1 MAVRRFVALAVALEL
16 LFGRGLSVVVHLQTD
31 GVARGDSGLTWR
43 GTFPQMTQVSVCFR
57 VFLLQTRE
65 TNYVVSYAIESHSN
79 EIFVEPVTVIKIA
92 DVRYYQQ
99 EIRFGCCGDKV
110 YQTFG
115 MDVPLMTWIQVCF
128 SLDIGARTLRFQSSE
143 QEGVAMSLSRSPPE
157 SVSAGGLLMLGQ
169 DQDTV
174 GGSTEAAQSLHGYL
188 QDLVILNRS
197 LSGAEMKAFT
207 ACARWGGWAS
217 VLVDFRNIEE
227 AFSFGAVTS
236 VVDLGYGDACVG
248 LRVNVALFPETR
260 DFQSSRFFCEALG
273 GSVVLPRR
281 QLENDYVT
289 YLGKKYCEGARMWL
303 GAEYQPGREYVETGT
318 NHTLAYESWDHEVK
332 GMGNSFAVLY
342 TKRAIGERNW
352 GISTPER
359 KLCTTCGHTEPFALK
374 VRGLCKETKFDKKFL
389 IHSYSNRKPA
399 FVGFVSSNLT
409 WIAYNITQ
417 DLFAGYWRLFLTAR
431 PDIQA
436 EMVMETRYSYPVGTH
451 TWAVSNDIC
460 AGDVKKLKFTTCGAG
475 MFTCDDGSCVNVT
488 LRCDKKVDCADSS
501 DEERC
506 NPVLI
511 PAGYDRAIPPPFIE
525 HTFPADIVIE
535 VDFRFIRT
543 IQISD
548 FSLSLDLRLS
558 RRWKDGRLRF
568 RNLRANMSQNVVEDL
583 RQVWLPELTLAGAD
597 HLVADANERKE
608 LNFVDRQGQP
618 LEDDDAE
625 LDEDQLYSGAQND
638 LIAVREYTL
647 QLQCYYNL
655 AHYPFDTQ
663 RCPLYII
670 LAKYTSDLFIVR
682 INKFGFS
689 GNQRH
694 HEYVVRDIFVTN
706 LTLDNYAAQRLELV
720 LRNQYIY
727 YISAAYVPS
736 CMLLVI
742 SYLTYFFDVEDF
754 SNRVTVA
761 LTSLLVLAT
770 LFSELVGGLP
780 KTSYLKLIDVW
791 FLGCIVASFL
801 MVMCLVI
808 IDKRKKEGVGKKFA
822 GQWAVTSVEPQGKVG
837 GGAKKALGCRGVS
850 RTQLNAVLKIAI
862 PVVFGAFVI
871 LYCAFVMNAL
881 SG

>member
-1 MAVRRFVALAVALEL
+1 MPRGHQDRRRGE
-16 LFGRGLSVVVHLQTD
+16 GRLQTHL
-31 GVARGDSGLTWR
+31 ARNLPADDS
-43 GTFPQMTQVSVCFR
+43 
-57 VFLLQTRE
+57 
-65 TNYVVSYAIESHSN
+65 
-79 EIFVEPVTVIKIA
+79 

-99 EIRFGCCGDKV
+99 EVRFGCCGDKV
-110 YQTFG
+110 YEKFQI
-115 MDVPLMTWIQVCF
+115 DVSLMTWIQVCF
-128 SLDIGARTLRFQSSE
+128 ALDIGAKTLRFQNSDQDNIAKSI
-143 QEGVAMSLSRSPPE
+143 SRNSPE
-157 SVSAGGLLMLGQ
+157 SVSDGGLLMLGQ

-174 GGSTEAAQSLHGYL
+174 GGSTEATQSLHGYL
-188 QDLVILNRS
+188 QDLVILNRA
-197 LSGAEMKAFT
+197 LSPDEMKAFT
-207 ACARWGGWAS
+207 TCKHWSDWTS
-217 VLVDFRNIEE
+217 VLVDFQNIQET
-227 AFSFGAVTS
+227 FNFGAVTS
-236 VVDLGYGDACVG
+236 VVDLGYGDACVE
-248 LRVNVALFPETR
+248 LQVNVALFPETR
-260 DFQSSRFFCEALG
+260 DFESSRIFCEALG
-273 GSVVLPRR
+273 GSIVLPKR

-289 YLGKKYCEGARMWL
+289 YLGQRHCEIARMWL
-303 GAEYQPGREYVETGT
+303 GVEYQPGRDYVEIDMNNTI
-318 NHTLAYESWDHEVK
+318 AYESWDHAVQ
-332 GMGNSFAVLY
+332 GTTNSYAVLY
-342 TKRAIGERNW
+342 TKRAIGMRNW
-352 GISTPER
+352 GISTADR
-359 KLCTTCGHTEPFALK
+359 KLCTTCSHDKPLVLK
-374 VRGLCKETKFDKKFL
+374 VRGLCKEKKLDKKFL
-389 IHSYSNRKPA
+389 IHSYSNRKPT
-399 FVGFVSSNLT
+399 FVGIVSSNVT
-409 WIAYNITQ
+409 WIAYSITQ

-431 PDIQA
+431 PDIHA

-451 TWAVSNDIC
+451 TWAISNDIC
-460 AGDVKKLKFTTCGAG
+460 TGDVKKLKFTTCGRG

-488 LRCDKKVDCADSS
+488 LRCDKKVDCIDSS

-511 PAGYDRAIPPPFIE
+511 PDGYDRTIPPPFIE

-543 IQISD
+543 IRISD

-568 RNLRANMSQNVVEDL
+568 RNLRADMSYNVVEDL

-597 HLVADANERKE
+597 HLVAELKERKE

-655 AHYPFDTQ
+655 ASYPFDTQ

-670 LAKYTSDLFIVR
+670 LAKYTSDLFVVR
-682 INKFGFS
+682 INKFDFS
-689 GNQRH
+689 GNRRH

-706 LTLDNYAAQRLELV
+706 LTLDNYAAQKLELV

-742 SYLTYFFDVEDF
+742 SYLTYYFDVEDF

-780 KTSYLKLIDVW
+780 KTSYLKFIDIW
-791 FLGCIVASFL
+791 FLGCIIANFC

-808 IDKRKKEGVGKKFA
+808 IDKRKGEDGGKGFK
-822 GQWAVTSVEPQGKVG
+822 GQWAVNRVVSQEGKG
-837 GGAKKALGCRGVS
+837 GGGMEVQGCRPVS
-850 RTQLNAVLKIAI
+850 KVQLNAILKISI
-862 PVVFGAFVI
+862 PLVFGLFVI
-871 LYCAFVMNAL
+871 MYCAFVMKAL